1 LRQTLDVRSR
11 EAPRVVG
18 VDCCPPVVAPDVTP
32 DQAGALASL
41 FKALADPHRVQIIS
55 LLANAEEPVCV
66 CDFMPQLGLA
76 QATVSFHLKKLLTAG
91 LITREER
98 GTWAHYSL
106 DRGALDRL
114 AGVFEPEGRT
124 A

>member
-1 LRQTLDVRSR
+1 
-11 EAPRVVG
+11 

-98 GTWAHYSL
+98 GTWAYYSL
-106 DRGALDRL
+106 DRRALDRV
-114 AGVFEPEGRT
+114 AGVFEREGRT

>member
-1 LRQTLDVRSR
+1 MRTVGLPVQEAAAVADVN
-11 EAPRVVG
+11 
-18 VDCCPPVVAPDVTP
+18 CCAPVVSPDMTP
-32 DQAGALASL
+32 NQAGALASL
-41 FKALADPHRVQIIS
+41 FKALADPHRVRIIS
-55 LLANAEEPVCV
+55 LLANADGPVCV
-66 CDFMPQLGLA
+66 CEFMPQLGLA

-98 GTWAHYSL
+98 GTWAYYSL
-106 DRGALDRL
+106 DRAALDRL